1 MRASHYRRRAE
12 EVRAFLSAYGEF
24 ASCVELVPDYWER
37 WAVRPGAEQR
47 LQDVWPRTALAAGR
61 AADAFQECG
70 ITVAYKPPGT
80 RQTTTFNPALVWS
93 TLLDTYAIVTP
104 DVVSTVANQAIGRFE
119 SLADR
124 AAEREK
130 GLAGFLA
137 RFLRFPSSVRE
148 AAGLK
153 PRSVTGGL
161 VSGAVVLVQ
170 GVLVTAIG
178 GAIAFPLA
186 KLFGWA

>member
-1 MRASHYRRRAE
+1 MRSSHYRRRAQ

-24 ASCVELVPDYWER
+24 ASCVELVSDYRER

-70 ITVAYKPPGT
+70 IMVAYKPPGT
-80 RQTTTFNPALVWS
+80 MQTTTVNPALVWS

-104 DVVSTVANQAIGRFE
+104 DVVFTVANQAIGRFE
-119 SLADR
+119 SMADR

-137 RFLRFPSSVRE
+137 RFLRFPASVRE
-148 AAGLK
+148 AAGLE

-161 VSGAVVLVQ
+161 VSGTVALVQ
-170 GVLVTAIG
+170 GVLVTAVG

-186 KLFGWA
+186 KLFG